1 MHLSLSLIDEVQKLC
16 DEGYGTIVT
25 KEKMVQDQLLPYNQ
39 CCSVYLKPSPEMVDR
54 KLLKMANDEDM
65 TMTFYSANFNKTV
78 QDENIRRIIWKYH
91 PHIDTF
97 YISPLEEE
105 SQDSAF
111 GM

>member
-1 MHLSLSLIDEVQKLC
+1 
-16 DEGYGTIVT
+16 
-25 KEKMVQDQLLPYNQ
+25 
-39 CCSVYLKPSPEMVDR
+39 MVDR